1 MSKNGDGHAGK
12 DSAALGLLRW
22 LGGNWREPPTVKLG
36 DRDVPITI
44 RRLAQARR
52 MTLRLARDGS
62 VRLSIPTWTRSA
74 DALSFVRSRA
84 DWLAGQLAIL
94 PTPTAIQPGATLHYR
109 GAPLIVEWHEAAPRR
124 PVCCGGNLQ
133 IGGPVD
139 SLERRLR
146 RWLEA
151 EARLLLTDD
160 LAHYA
165 AAAGVAA
172 PPLMLSNAQRRWGS
186 CSSKNVVR
194 VNWRLIMAPDQVRR
208 SVVAHEV
215 AHLLHFD
222 HSPSFHAALTGLFE
236 GDIATANHWLKRE
249 GRGLYLPFG

>member
-1 MSKNGDGHAGK
+1 MSDSGDSGMLGK
-12 DSAALGLLRW
+12 IGW
-22 LGGNWREPPTVKLG
+22 LSRNWREPPTVKLG

-62 VRLSIPTWTRSA
+62 VRLSIPTWARSA

-84 DWLAGQLAIL
+84 DWLAGQLATL
-94 PTPTAIQPGATLHYR
+94 PQPTPIQPGVTLLYR
-109 GAPLIVEWHEAAPRR
+109 GTALTVDWEESAPRR
-124 PVCCGGNLQ
+124 AVCGPGWLR
-133 IGGPVD
+133 IGGPAA
-139 SLERRLR
+139 SLEPRLR
-146 RWLEA
+146 RWLEG
-151 EARLLLTDD
+151 EARRLLADD

-165 AAAGVAA
+165 AAAGVIA

-186 CSSKNVVR
+186 CSAKGVVR
-194 VNWRLIMAPDQVRR
+194 VNWRLVMAPDHVRR

-222 HSPSFHAALTGLFE
+222 HSPSFHAALAQLFE
-236 GDIATANHWLKRE
+236 GDIDAANLWLKRE